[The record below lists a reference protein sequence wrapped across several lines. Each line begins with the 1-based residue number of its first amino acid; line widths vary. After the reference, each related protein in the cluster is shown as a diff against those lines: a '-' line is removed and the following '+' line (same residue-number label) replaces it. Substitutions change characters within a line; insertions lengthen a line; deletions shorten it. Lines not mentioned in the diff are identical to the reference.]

1 MSTPPS
7 APSTAVTHVRADLVL
22 GSGLGLHGVFGFF
35 FEIRVGRSSGSGSGW
50 GLKFELRLGLRL
62 GVRGQVR
69 VDHPCRMLTPVAATA
84 EGK

>member
-1 MSTPPS
+1 MGCSGFS
-7 APSTAVTHVRADLVL
+7 LKSELV
-22 GSGLGLHGVFGFF
+22 
-35 FEIRVGRSSGSGSGW
+35 RSSGSGSGW

>member
-1 MSTPPS
+1 M
-7 APSTAVTHVRADLVL
+7 
-22 GSGLGLHGVFGFF
+22 
-35 FEIRVGRSSGSGSGW
+35 
-50 GLKFELRLGLRL
+50 KFELRLGLRL